1 MVLEETFREIGKD
14 NQGERSD
21 LSPNLE
27 ISSDGRTDWTER
39 IANEMDNVSKNTI
52 RKGVDV
58 HKYADPD
65 QDEDKYDVPDVVR
78 NVAQVQVER
87 MDEGKQSFTPL

>member
-1 MVLEETFREIGKD
+1 LEETFREIGKE

-21 LSPNLE
+21 LSANLHT
-27 ISSDGRTDWTER
+27 SSDGRTDWTER
-39 IANEMDNVSKNTI
+39 VANEIGDVSKNTI

-65 QDEDKYDVPDVVR
+65 QDEEKYDVPEVVR
-78 NVAQVQVER
+78 NVAWFIITGNER
-87 MDEGKQSFTPL
+87 RRRG